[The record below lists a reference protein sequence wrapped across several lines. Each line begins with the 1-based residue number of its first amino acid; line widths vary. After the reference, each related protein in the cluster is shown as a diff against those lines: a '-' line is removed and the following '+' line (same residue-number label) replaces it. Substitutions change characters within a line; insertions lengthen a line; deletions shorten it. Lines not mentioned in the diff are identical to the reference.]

1 VKIEWKK
8 LEASGGGGRS
18 DLPSDVSLHI
28 FNDNPRSLAFSIF
41 NGDFDDIVFEPA
53 SKL

>member
-18 DLPSDVSLHI
+18 DLPSDVSIHI
-28 FNDNPRSLAFSIF
+28 FNDKPRSLAFSTF
-41 NGDFDDIVFEPA
+41 NGDFDDIVFERV
-53 SKL
+53 SNL